1 MGAQLQ
7 AVAWQGQG
15 WCSLGGEVPVLSQP
29 LPNGQEET
37 VGEGCAAPATP
48 PPNPFLDLLMGSG
61 AQWGVGPGHVDGAS
75 GWAWGLVEVKVETHV
90 KIGMKARLEMEAG
103 SRLRIEG
110 WGRSQKE

>member
-1 MGAQLQ
+1 M
-7 AVAWQGQG
+7 
-15 WCSLGGEVPVLSQP
+15 
-29 LPNGQEET
+29 
-37 VGEGCAAPATP
+37 
-48 PPNPFLDLLMGSG
+48 
-61 AQWGVGPGHVDGAS
+61 DGAS